1 MKTLLG
7 LFLSVLIVA
16 AEPVDL
22 RLVDAVKKG
31 DHKTIRDL
39 LQNHVDVNSAQPDG
53 STPLILAAGAND
65 LEAADLLVKA
75 GATVNARNEY
85 GATAVFA
92 ACTSD
97 NTAMIK
103 WLLDAK
109 ADPNLALLSGET
121 PLMTSVDRG
130 NVDAVRALLEH
141 GANPN
146 VKETQGDQT
155 PLMWAAA
162 GKHAEIVKLL
172 LDHKA
177 DTRAKS
183 KGGFTA
189 LLFAVQQGDLESARA
204 LLNAG
209 ADPNDTRQSD
219 GLSAL
224 ILAAQSFSADV
235 ASYNHDVPIL
245 IAEKGADP
253 NVADARGYTAL
264 HYASGC
270 MPDTNTSC
278 KVELSDK
285 ERVEVVKSLL
295 AHGGNPNARV
305 TPRGGRSGPASD
317 GVSLKGMTPIFFAAA
332 TGHPDV
338 ARALVT
344 GGADPF
350 ALTDLKTTPVHLA
363 AGVGP
368 PNARDWEPEEQKRM
382 FETTKFLVEL
392 GADVNAIGEHGW
404 APLHG
409 AAYKGIDAVVQFLV
423 EKGAKMDVFDEYG
436 QTPLSITYSAIT
448 VGGRYAYGNS
458 PRELHATT
466 RDLLLKMGATPLEK
480 SGVQILELFH

>member
-1 MKTLLG
+1 MKILIG
-7 LFLSVLIVA
+7 LFLLVLVVA
-16 AEPVDL
+16 AAPADL
-22 RLVDAVKKG
+22 RLVEAVKKG
-31 DHKTIRDL
+31 DHKTLREL
-39 LQNHVDVNSAQPDG
+39 LQNRVDVNSAQPDG
-53 STPLILAAGAND
+53 STPLILAANAND
-65 LEAADLLVKA
+65 LEAADLLIKA
-75 GATVNARNEY
+75 AANVNARNEY
-85 GATAVFA
+85 GATPIFA
-92 ACTSD
+92 AATSN
-97 NTAMIK
+97 NTAIIK
-103 WLLDAK
+103 LLLDAK

-130 NVDAVRALLEH
+130 NADAVRVLLEH
-141 GANPN
+141 GAGVNP
-146 VKETQGDQT
+146 KETKGDQT
-155 PLMWAAA
+155 ALMWAAA
-162 GKHAEIVKLL
+162 GKHPEIVKLL

-177 DTRAKS
+177 DTHAKS

-189 LLFAVQQGDLESARA
+189 LLFAVQQGDLESERA

-224 ILAAQSFSADV
+224 ILAAESFSAEV
-235 ASYNHDVPIL
+235 ANYNHEVPIL
-245 IAEKGADP
+245 LAEKGANP
-253 NVADARGYTAL
+253 NAVDAKGYTAL

-278 KVELSDK
+278 KVELSDEK
-285 ERVEVVKSLL
+285 RVAVVKTLL

-305 TPRGGRSGPASD
+305 TPRGGRTGPASD
-317 GVSLKGMTPIFFAAA
+317 GVSLRGMTPIFFAAA
-332 TGHPDV
+332 SGHPDV
-338 ARALVT
+338 ARALVA

-350 ALTDLKTTPVHLA
+350 AQTDLKTTPVHLA

-368 PNARDWEPEEQKRM
+368 PNARDWEVEEQKRM

-392 GADVNAIGEHGW
+392 GADINAIGEHGW
-404 APLHG
+404 SPIHG
-409 AAYKGIDAVVQFLV
+409 AAYKGIDSIVQFLV

-458 PRELHATT
+458 PRELHAST
-466 RDLLLKMGATPLEK
+466 RDLLLKMGATPLDK

>member
-1 MKTLLG
+1 MKILIG
-7 LFLSVLIVA
+7 LFLSVLFA
-16 AEPVDL
+16 AASPADL
-22 RLVDAVKKG
+22 RLVEAVKKG
-31 DHKTIRDL
+31 DHKTLREL

-53 STPLILAAGAND
+53 STPLILAASAND
-65 LEAADLLVKA
+65 REAAELLIKA
-75 GATVNARNEY
+75 GANVNAANEY
-85 GATAVFA
+85 GATPLFA
-92 ACTSD
+92 AATND
-97 NTAMIK
+97 NTAIVK
-103 WLLDAK
+103 LLLDAK

-130 NVDAVRALLEH
+130 NADAVRTLLEH
-141 GANPN
+141 GAGASP
-146 VKETQGDQT
+146 KETKGDQT

-162 GKHAEIVKLL
+162 GKHPEIVKLL

-204 LLNAG
+204 LLEAG

-224 ILAAQSFSADV
+224 ILAAESFSAEV
-235 ASYNHDVPIL
+235 ARYDHQVPIL
-245 IAEKGADP
+245 LAEKGANP
-253 NVADARGYTAL
+253 NAIDAKGYTAL

-278 KVELSDK
+278 KIELSDQQ
-285 ERVEVVKSLL
+285 RVEVVKTLL
-295 AHGGNPNARV
+295 AHGANPNAKV

-317 GVSLKGMTPIFFAAA
+317 GVSLRGMTPIFFAAA
-332 TGHPDV
+332 SGHPDV
-338 ARALVT
+338 ARALVA
-344 GGADPF
+344 GGANPF
-350 ALTDLKTTPVHLA
+350 ALTDLKVTPVHLA

-368 PNARDWEPEEQKRM
+368 PNARDWDPEEQKRM

-404 APLHG
+404 APIHG
-409 AAYKGIDAVVQFLV
+409 AAYKGIDSIVQLLV
-423 EKGAKMDVFDEYG
+423 EHGAKTDVFDEYG

-458 PRELHATT
+458 PRELHAST
-466 RDLLLKMGATPLEK
+466 RDLLLKMGATPLDK
-480 SGVQILELFH
+480 SGVQVLELFH

>member
-1 MKTLLG
+1 
-7 LFLSVLIVA
+7 
-16 AEPVDL
+16 
-22 RLVDAVKKG
+22 
-31 DHKTIRDL
+31 
-39 LQNHVDVNSAQPDG
+39 
-53 STPLILAAGAND
+53 
-65 LEAADLLVKA
+65 
-75 GATVNARNEY
+75 
-85 GATAVFA
+85 
-92 ACTSD
+92 
-97 NTAMIK
+97 
-103 WLLDAK
+103 
-109 ADPNLALLSGET
+109 
-121 PLMTSVDRG
+121 MTSVDRG

-146 VKETQGDQT
+146 VKETEGDQT

-162 GKHAEIVKLL
+162 GQHSEIVNLL

-189 LLFAVQQGDLESARA
+189 LLFAVQQGDVEAARA

-219 GLSAL
+219 GLTAL
-224 ILAAQSFSADV
+224 ILATQSFSGEV
-235 ASYNHDVPIL
+235 ASYNHEVPIL
-245 IAEKGADP
+245 ITEKGA
-253 NVADARGYTAL
+253 NTNAVDARGYTAL
-264 HYASGC
+264 HYAAGC

-278 KVELSDK
+278 KVELSD
-285 ERVEVVKSLL
+285 EMRVQVVKSLL
-295 AHGGNPNARV
+295 SHGANPNARV
-305 TPRGGRSGPASD
+305 TPKGGRTGPASD
-317 GVSLKGMTPIFFAAA
+317 GVSLRGMTPIFFAAA

-338 ARALVT
+338 ARALVA

-350 ALTDLKTTPVHLA
+350 ALTDLKTSPVHLA

-368 PNARDWEPEEQKRM
+368 PNARDWSLEEQARM
-382 FETTKFLVEL
+382 FETTKFLVDL

-409 AAYKGIDAVVQFLV
+409 AAYKGIDPIVQLLV

-466 RDLLLKMGATPLEK
+466 RDLLLKLGATPLDK